1 MITKTCPI
9 CEQEFLAK
17 NNRAKNCSRKCA
29 IVSSKSIN
37 QIRYDRRRVVIDP
50 LKSKS
55 INNSAIKE
63 FLEDFVPRMCMAR
76 QIWNKSFKYQK
87 DKSLTG

>member
-9 CEQEFLAK
+9 CKQEFLAK

-29 IVSSKSIN
+29 IVSSKSLN
-37 QIRYDRRRVVIDP
+37 QTRFDRRRVVDP
-50 LKSKS
+50 LKSQS
-55 INNSAIKE
+55 TNNSTIKD

-76 QIWNKSFKYQK
+76 QMWNKSFKYQK